1 MPSNGYRKN
10 SSTNDS
16 AEKLG
21 FVSLLLFQWMND
33 VMKTGNKR
41 ALEEGDFVPLSKE
54 NTSQSATELLNKKW
68 KEELT
73 KSIGKKKRPKLWKSI
88 VKMISP
94 GETAV
99 IACGSVLFAIGSLL
113 SPLLIGYLISMLM
126 EPEKHG
132 NNILRGCML
141 ATATAV
147 NALVGSIGMQ
157 HYNYAGELLGIR
169 LSTAVKG
176 LVYQKVST
184 SRLAY

>member
-1 MPSNGYRKN
+1 
-10 SSTNDS
+10 
-16 AEKLG
+16 
-21 FVSLLLFQWMND
+21 MND

-99 IACGSVLFAIGSLL
+99 IGN
-113 SPLLIGYLISMLM
+113 GYRKNSSTNDSA
-126 EPEKHG
+126 EKLGFVPH
-132 NNILRGCML
+132 
-141 ATATAV
+141 
-147 NALVGSIGMQ
+147 SIPMDERCHENRQ
-157 HYNYAGELLGIR
+157 
-169 LSTAVKG
+169 
-176 LVYQKVST
+176 
-184 SRLAY
+184 

>member
-1 MPSNGYRKN
+1 MASNGYRKN
-10 SSTNDS
+10 SSINDS

-68 KEELT
+68 KEELA

-94 GETAV
+94 G
-99 IACGSVLFAIGSLL
+99 
-113 SPLLIGYLISMLM
+113 
-126 EPEKHG
+126 
-132 NNILRGCML
+132 
-141 ATATAV
+141 
-147 NALVGSIGMQ
+147 
-157 HYNYAGELLGIR
+157 
-169 LSTAVKG
+169 
-176 LVYQKVST
+176 
-184 SRLAY
+184 